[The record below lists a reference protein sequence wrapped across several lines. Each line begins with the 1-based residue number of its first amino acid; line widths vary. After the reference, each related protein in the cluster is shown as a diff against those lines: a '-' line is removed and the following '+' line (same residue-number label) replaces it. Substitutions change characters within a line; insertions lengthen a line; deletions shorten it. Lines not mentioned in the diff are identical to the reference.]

1 MNTHERL
8 LQERMAIFEKNK
20 GFAPVPK
27 APITLAAPL
36 KATKSAPLKA
46 TSVQTR
52 VEINR
57 PNKISEE
64 PEEEVRSASLQRTT
78 STIESREMKGLGLG
92 VLSTV
97 ANLMS
102 KGPTISESKISEA
115 TRKQREQEMDLLM
128 NRHKYKESS
137 SERKSVPRAPP
148 LPPAGF
154 LSSPGTSLN
163 KRRSG
168 NTLPLWIY

>member
-1 MNTHERL
+1 
-8 LQERMAIFEKNK
+8 MAIFEKNK
-20 GFAPVPK
+20 GSAPVPK

-36 KATKSAPLKA
+36 KVTKSAPLKS
-46 TSVQTR
+46 TTVQTR
-52 VEINR
+52 VELNR
-57 PNKISEE
+57 QNKIHEESEE
-64 PEEEVRSASLQRTT
+64 EAAPLQRSNS
-78 STIESREMKGLGLG
+78 STDSREMKGLGLG

-102 KGPTISESKISEA
+102 KGPTISESKISAA
-115 TRKQREQEMDLLM
+115 TRKQRDEEMDLLM
-128 NRHKYKESS
+128 NRHKYKEAT

-154 LSSPGTSLN
+154 LSSPGSSLN

-168 NTLPLWIY
+168 KF

>member
-1 MNTHERL
+1 
-8 LQERMAIFEKNK
+8 MAIFEKNK

-36 KATKSAPLKA
+36 KSAKSAPLKST

-57 PNKISEE
+57 PNKINEEEE
-64 PEEEVRSASLQRTT
+64 PEIRTASLQRAT
-78 STIESREMKGLGLG
+78 SSVESREMKGIGLG

-115 TRKQREQEMDLLM
+115 TRKQREEEMDLLM
-128 NRHKYKESS
+128 NRHKYKESV

-148 LPPAGF
+148 MPPAGF
-154 LSSPGTSLN
+154 LSSPSTSLN

-168 NTLPLWIY
+168 EMFVLSFSLNMF

>member
-1 MNTHERL
+1 
-8 LQERMAIFEKNK
+8 MAIFEKNK

-36 KATKSAPLKA
+36 KSAKSAPLKST

-57 PNKISEE
+57 PSKINEEVDE
-64 PEEEVRSASLQRTT
+64 PEGRTASLQRAT
-78 STIESREMKGLGLG
+78 SSVESREMKGIGLG

-115 TRKQREQEMDLLM
+115 TRKQREEEMDLLM
-128 NRHKYKESS
+128 NRHKYKESV

-148 LPPAGF
+148 MPPAGF
-154 LSSPGTSLN
+154 LSSPSTSLN

-168 NTLPLWIY
+168 EMFVLSFSLNMF